1 MRIIARFGHVMN
13 YKIKLTVA
21 CQIYTYVFHSISDKY
36 YFEVD
41 RMYGDLKDSFV
52 YAQAM

>member
-1 MRIIARFGHVMN
+1 MMQVGQVAYTSPYWF
-13 YKIKLTVA
+13 YTV
-21 CQIYTYVFHSISDKY
+21 SDKY

-52 YAQAM
+52 YAQAV